1 MASALG
7 NAIEFLKN
15 FGLFDV
21 ILPFLLVFTITF
33 AILEKTKVLG
43 HDKNKEPKKNLDAM
57 VAFAIA
63 FFVVAASN
71 IVQAIQASLPAIS
84 MVLLIIVVFMLLMG
98 SIMGQQEGSF
108 SLWVDDHKWAAWTV
122 IVFIL
127 IAVVSIFLSAFGQLG
142 NVWGFLTTY
151 INENIIATLALIVLV
166 IVALWSVL
174 KGSKPAAPA
183 TGGRP

>member
-84 MVLLIIVVFMLLMG
+84 MVLLIIVVFMLL
-98 SIMGQQEGSF
+98 
-108 SLWVDDHKWAAWTV
+108 
-122 IVFIL
+122 
-127 IAVVSIFLSAFGQLG
+127 AVVSIFLSAFGQLG

-183 TGGRP
+183 TGFDQIGRAHV

>member
-1 MASALG
+1 MSALG

-33 AILEKTKVLG
+33 AILEKTKILG
-43 HDKNKEPKKNLDAM
+43 HEGTEKKAKKNLDAM

-71 IVQAIQASLPAIS
+71 VVQAIQASLPAIS
-84 MVLLIIVVFMLLMG
+84 MVLIIIVVFMLLMG
-98 SIMGQQEGSF
+98 SIVGQQDGGF
-108 SLWVDDHKWAAWTV
+108 SLWATGHKWAAWVV

-127 IAVVSIFLSAFGQLG
+127 IAVVAIFLSAFGQLG
-142 NVWGFLTTY
+142 NVWGYLTYYVT
-151 INENIIATLALIVLV
+151 ENMIAAVALIALI
-166 IVALWSVL
+166 IVAMAVVL
-174 KGSKPAAPA
+174 KGPA
-183 TGGRP
+183 GRP